1 MKKKTYLG
9 KAIALFAVVAVVI
22 ALVVSCSQPTNSG
35 GGGAISGGSDTTGGN
50 GTTGGKNAQITIN
63 LPPIGST
70 AIRSLTDAQVSRLQ
84 RETAKYRVIFSGL
97 GQTIP
102 RDGDGTTFSAVFP
115 VGAQVS
121 VTVYCLNK
129 NDEVIVKTVT
139 KTVTISSGTNSLS
152 FKLSEDGEEIIPE
165 RDDGGSGGD
174 EKPDDTDKEPEE
186 EDGDDTPSGGDS
198 GNNPP
203 APTGNVKYDGG
214 TGASNVPS
222 DTVTHSPGSEV
233 ILKTDEPTRT
243 GFTFAGWT
251 ANKELKYI
259 NPTNAQEETITQG
272 TVFVSTSSQTV
283 GNNTKI
289 TSFKMPDS
297 PVTLTAQW
305 DINYKTNKADWEV
318 GDIVLQ
324 DTGGNIVAVHKDV
337 YNIRDTAYGDGV
349 AVVYKNANNKVYIV
363 GKVHEKNELVWC
375 DSSAAGYNQN
385 FTSLQCEPD
394 NGGTAGNYTFT
405 GKQASGE
412 QHTDGSTNWQK
423 LKDELAGNDDTDP
436 PGKYPAWEW
445 VNDYAKTQGLT
456 GDLATGWYLPT
467 FAELFDI
474 WKANRTDG
482 GAIENSLTAAGG
494 DTFGSDTYWSSSLY
508 ASSGNR
514 AYDLYF
520 STGDRLYSTKG
531 MKYYVCAVRQLQY

>member
-1 MKKKTYLG
+1 MKKKVKLLITVTALAAVLLVTLASCGQLANGDEKEVSVNLPYLSRN
-9 KAIALFAVVAVVI
+9 ARALSDDV
-22 ALVVSCSQPTNSG
+22 NSRLKNEHSSYRVHMNDRVLEG
-35 GGGAISGGSDTTGGN
+35 TGGN
-50 GTTGGKNAQITIN
+50 
-63 LPPIGST
+63 
-70 AIRSLTDAQVSRLQ
+70 
-84 RETAKYRVIFSGL
+84 
-97 GQTIP
+97 
-102 RDGDGTTFSAVFP
+102 FSASFAVGLNVEVF
-115 VGAQVS
+115 VES
-121 VTVYCLNK
+121 LNS
-129 NDEVIVKTVT
+129 NGEVIVRTVT
-139 KTVTISSGTNSLS
+139 KSIVVKDGENSVD
-152 FKLSEDGEEIIPE
+152 FDIKQDGEEVIQT
-165 RDDGGSGGD
+165 RS
-174 EKPDDTDKEPEE
+174 
-186 EDGDDTPSGGDS
+186 PS
-198 GNNPP
+198 
-203 APTGNVKYDGG
+203 VKYDGG
-214 TGASNVPS
+214 AADAIGVPI
-222 DTVTHSPGSEV
+222 DTTTYSSGSAV
-233 ILKTDEPTRT
+233 PLSAQEPTRPGFIFMGWISNVDLT
-243 GFTFAGWT
+243 GTNDSGSEKINQGIPFAKVGTSAQGIDFPINTF
-251 ANKELKYI
+251 E
-259 NPTNAQEETITQG
+259 
-272 TVFVSTSSQTV
+272 
-283 GNNTKI
+283 
-289 TSFKMPDS
+289 MPAS
-297 PVTLTAQW
+297 PVTLTAKW
-305 DINYKTNKADWEV
+305 EVNYKYDKADWKV

-324 DTGGNIVAVHKDV
+324 DTNGNIVAVHKDV